1 MSFRDLRP
9 TEDVEISESLEMPVG
24 DKRSPSDAILEV
36 AFEKALTP
44 ALERSLS
51 GKAALAVIVVVPT
64 AAWVAHCKT
73 FWERR
78 FGTHWHIL
86 GRDGANRS
94 EHKSTVGNST
104 VSKVLAAGQSIVG
117 ITTSIN
123 ILPSTLTASADHTM
137 RLATPTGGVMRL
149 VMEKHLGRTVV
160 NEVPALVGT
169 GLDFDDVAAAFRPR
183 STTRQIVARLDRA
196 TKRRIGSE
204 GDDRLPALETA
215 IEYGAARQ
223 WALDLA
229 QDLEDRIPF
238 SQVSRSVVLFGESG
252 TGKTT
257 LAKLV
262 AKHLKL
268 PLLAFSIA
276 DLFAQSDGTLGGV
289 VQATNAMFEMAATQ
303 RCVLLLD
310 ELDALPDR
318 STISNKGR
326 DWWLPVITNFLVK
339 LDAAFSRGGDGRNEQ
354 NVFIAC
360 TNYINRI
367 DSALLRP
374 GRYEKAIEIRR
385 PDLAGTVNILGH
397 YLPELESTDRA
408 ALGRL
413 LEGSTGAELMM
424 VARDARRIAR
434 REDRALR
441 ADDVRAVALP
451 EEAIPPARLRRV
463 CIHEAAHAVGVLVLR
478 CATLRGIV
486 VQTRDGAAGQTMSVH
501 DDADL
506 PTRRDFEARVV
517 AILCG
522 RAAER
527 LLVGEVSVGSGLD
540 RRSDLAIST
549 QMIAS
554 LHASTGLGGEL
565 AFTADQHRALKA
577 VSRDKSLR
585 RRVETDLIRLEKKA
599 VRLVRRHR
607 RAILAIADALA
618 ETRHLT
624 GEAIRQIFEA
634 SRGARS
640 GIKKP
645 QGQIKR
651 KTA

>member
-1 MSFRDLRP
+1 VSFQDLRP
-9 TEDVEISESLEMPVG
+9 LVEVEIPESLEMPAA
-24 DKRSPSDAILEV
+24 DKRSSTDAIVHV
-36 AFEKALTP
+36 AFEQALTP
-44 ALERSLS
+44 ALNRSLS
-51 GKAALAVIVVVPT
+51 GKVALAVVVVVPT
-64 AAWVAHCKT
+64 AAWVAPSER
-73 FWERR
+73 FWKRR
-78 FGTHWHIL
+78 FGDGWHIL
-86 GRDGANRS
+86 ARDGARRS
-94 EHKSTVGNST
+94 EHKSTVGNPT
-104 VSKVLAAGQSIVG
+104 VSGVLAEGRSVVG
-117 ITTSIN
+117 IATSIDV
-123 ILPSTLTASADHTM
+123 LPSTLTASVDYTM
-137 RLATPTGGVMRL
+137 HLRTPTGRTLRL
-149 VMEKHLGRTVV
+149 VIEKHVGRAVAV
-160 NEVPALVGT
+160 DVPALVGT
-169 GLDFDDVAAAFRPR
+169 GLDIDDLAAAFRPK
-183 STTRQIVARLDRA
+183 STSRQIVYRLERA

-204 GDDRLPALETA
+204 GDDRLPSLETA

-229 QDLEDRIPF
+229 IDLKSRCSFD
-238 SQVSRSVVLFGESG
+238 QVSRAVVVYGESG

-257 LAKLV
+257 FGKLV
-262 AKHLKL
+262 AKLLGL

-276 DLFAQSDGTLGGV
+276 DLFARSDGALGGV
-289 VQATNAMFEMAATQ
+289 VQATNAMFEMASTQ

-318 STISNKGR
+318 ATISDRGR

-441 ADDVRAVALP
+441 ADDVRAIALP
-451 EEAIPPARLRRV
+451 VEAIPEARLRRI
-463 CIHEAAHAVGVLVLR
+463 CIHEAAHAVGILVLR
-478 CATLRGIV
+478 CGVLRGIV
-486 VQTRDGAAGQTMSVH
+486 VQTRDGAAARTMTAH
-501 DDADL
+501 DDSDL
-506 PTRRDFEARVV
+506 LTRRDFEARVV
-517 AILCG
+517 ATLCG
-522 RAAER
+522 RVAEG
-527 LLVGEVSVGSGLD
+527 LLIGEISVGSGLD
-540 RRSDLAIST
+540 RQSDMAVST
-549 QMIAS
+549 HMLAS

-577 VSRDKSLR
+577 VARDASLR
-585 RRVETDLIRLEKKA
+585 RRVEADLVRLEKEA
-599 VRLVRRHR
+599 VRLVRRNR
-607 RAILAIADALA
+607 RAIVAISNALA
-618 ETRHLT
+618 EARHLT
-624 GEAIRQIFEA
+624 GEAIRALFEDN
-634 SRGARS
+634 SRS
-640 GIKKP
+640 
-645 QGQIKR
+645 R
-651 KTA
+651 KSKS